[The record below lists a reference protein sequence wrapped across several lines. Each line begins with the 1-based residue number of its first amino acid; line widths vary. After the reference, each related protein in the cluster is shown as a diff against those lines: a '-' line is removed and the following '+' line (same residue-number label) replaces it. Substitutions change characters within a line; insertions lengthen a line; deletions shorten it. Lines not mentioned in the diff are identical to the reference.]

1 MGSYTH
7 ASANST
13 QTLWR
18 GTMVITRIAS
28 QGVFNENL
36 RRSLDKLVADKSD
49 LHKEIEKT
57 QWVLEKTR
65 PRRLGPG
72 FKLKPLGGVRIV
84 NSSSESEL
92 DSITPDI
99 NTSFKPFNRKFKS
112 RCAVRRQS
120 ASSESGFSSSSYK
133 FNKCDDEKERE
144 INRKEFLQK
153 DGVIFNLRNNVESLN
168 RKLEQLNVENNELK
182 EENSDLKDKHFQYKL
197 QCTELQKELQSAHEA
212 EENLRGMISKLS
224 NIVQSQD
231 DEIARLSE
239 NTILC
244 NQNCR
249 CDDYREI
256 SVKLKEAE
264 IMLSEQTEVNKQ
276 LKQYLKTMLLKI
288 CE

>member
-1 MGSYTH
+1 MH
-7 ASANST
+7 
-13 QTLWR
+13 
-18 GTMVITRIAS
+18 MI
-28 QGVFNENL
+28 F
-36 RRSLDKLVADKSD
+36 
-49 LHKEIEKT
+49 
-57 QWVLEKTR
+57 
-65 PRRLGPG
+65 
-72 FKLKPLGGVRIV
+72 
-84 NSSSESEL
+84 
-92 DSITPDI
+92 
-99 NTSFKPFNRKFKS
+99 
-112 RCAVRRQS
+112 RCDVRRQS
-120 ASSESGFSSSSYK
+120 ASSESGFSSSSSSYK

-153 DGVIFNLRNNVESLN
+153 DGVIFNLRINVESLN
-168 RKLEQLNVENNELK
+168 KKLEQLNVENNELK

-197 QCTELQKELQSAHEA
+197 QCTELQRELQSVHEA

-239 NTILC
+239 NTILS

>member
-1 MGSYTH
+1 MH
-7 ASANST
+7 
-13 QTLWR
+13 
-18 GTMVITRIAS
+18 MI
-28 QGVFNENL
+28 F
-36 RRSLDKLVADKSD
+36 
-49 LHKEIEKT
+49 
-57 QWVLEKTR
+57 
-65 PRRLGPG
+65 
-72 FKLKPLGGVRIV
+72 
-84 NSSSESEL
+84 
-92 DSITPDI
+92 
-99 NTSFKPFNRKFKS
+99 

-120 ASSESGFSSSSYK
+120 ASSESGFSSSSSSYK

-197 QCTELQKELQSAHEA
+197 QCTELQRELQSAHEA

-239 NTILC
+239 NTILS

>member
-13 QTLWR
+13 QALRR
-18 GTMVITRIAS
+18 GTMVITRIAR

-112 RCAVRRQS
+112 KCA
-120 ASSESGFSSSSYK
+120 
-133 FNKCDDEKERE
+133 DEKERE

-168 RKLEQLNVENNELK
+168 RKLELLNFENDKLK

-197 QCTELQKELQSAHEA
+197 QCAELQEELQSAHEA

-239 NTILC
+239 NTILS

>member
-1 MGSYTH
+1 MH
-7 ASANST
+7 
-13 QTLWR
+13 
-18 GTMVITRIAS
+18 MI
-28 QGVFNENL
+28 F
-36 RRSLDKLVADKSD
+36 
-49 LHKEIEKT
+49 
-57 QWVLEKTR
+57 
-65 PRRLGPG
+65 
-72 FKLKPLGGVRIV
+72 
-84 NSSSESEL
+84 
-92 DSITPDI
+92 
-99 NTSFKPFNRKFKS
+99 

-120 ASSESGFSSSSYK
+120 ASSESGFSSSSSSYK

-197 QCTELQKELQSAHEA
+197 QCTELQRELQSAHEA

-239 NTILC
+239 NTILS
-244 NQNCR
+244 NRNCR

>member
-1 MGSYTH
+1 MGQ
-7 ASANST
+7 T
-13 QTLWR
+13 QQR
-18 GTMVITRIAS
+18 GTMVLTKIAR

-72 FKLKPLGGVRIV
+72 FKLKTLGGVRIV

-92 DSITPDI
+92 DSITPDM

-120 ASSESGFSSSSYK
+120 ASSESGFSSSSSSYK

-144 INRKEFLQK
+144 INKKEFLQK

-168 RKLEQLNVENNELK
+168 RKLEQLNSENKKLK
-182 EENSDLKDKHFQYKL
+182 EENGDLKDTHFEYKL
-197 QCTELQKELQSAHEA
+197 QCTNLQRELQSAHEA
-212 EENLRGMISKLS
+212 EENLRSMISKLS

-239 NTILC
+239 NTITSI
-244 NQNCR
+244 QNCR
-249 CDDYREI
+249 CGDYRDI